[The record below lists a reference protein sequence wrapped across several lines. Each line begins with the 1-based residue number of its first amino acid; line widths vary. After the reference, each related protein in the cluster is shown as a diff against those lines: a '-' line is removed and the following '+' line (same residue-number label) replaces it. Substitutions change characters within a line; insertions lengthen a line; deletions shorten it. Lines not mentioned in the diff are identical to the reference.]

1 MPFSLFCLSSA
12 ACFSGTSSIVHIV
25 LLWYCLLL
33 LPACL
38 TQKNHIQDEQKTLRQ
53 CRIAFSKA
61 FKDIEMAKSFDASS
75 ASEHLED
82 GELPSLA
89 LERPFIKRPQ
99 SSITTIYS
107 GRTVEAS
114 APDDETAYSC
124 RQNSRDPLV
133 ENFAYNCSPFR
144 ETYTSS
150 SEYRGIENGNKAW
163 FSDLGYVLCS
173 KSFSQQDQSSSS
185 SLCSFCGI
193 FS

>member
-1 MPFSLFCLSSA
+1 MSKSLDAKQYSSM
-12 ACFSGTSSIVHIV
+12 S
-25 LLWYCLLL
+25 
-33 LPACL
+33 
-38 TQKNHIQDEQKTLRQ
+38 
-53 CRIAFSKA
+53 AF
-61 FKDIEMAKSFDASS
+61 
-75 ASEHLED
+75 EHLEE

-89 LERPFIKRPQ
+89 IDRPFIKRRA
-99 SSITTIYS
+99 SSVSTIYS

-150 SEYRGIENGNKAW
+150 SEFRGIESGSKAW
-163 FSDLGYVLCS
+163 LLDLGNVLCS
-173 KSFSQQDQSSSS
+173 KSFTQEEQSKSS
-185 SLCSFCGI
+185 SLCPFCGI